1 MESGQL
7 PDLTEHQRYWLGHV
21 RRSRDLHVSMASYAR
36 EQDISVSAL
45 RYWRKRLI
53 ALGISQDNDPGRSFA
68 KVHIRSMP
76 VDSVCCRIRFPNGA
90 VVELGESLA
99 GMPLR
104 QLLETVE
111 QLS

>member
-1 MESGQL
+1 
-7 PDLTEHQRYWLGHV
+7 
-21 RRSRDLHVSMASYAR
+21 MASYAR

>member
-1 MESGQL
+1 MEPGQL
-7 PDLTEHQRYWLGHV
+7 SDLTEHQRYWLGHV
-21 RRSRDLHVSMASYAR
+21 NQSQELNVSMASYAR
-36 EQDISVSAL
+36 GRDISVSAL

-53 ALGISQDNDPGRSFA
+53 ALGVSQDNDPGRSFA
-68 KVHIRSMP
+68 KVHIRS
-76 VDSVCCRIRFPNGA
+76 VSGDFVCCRIRFPNGA

-104 QLLETVE
+104 QLLTTVG